1 MSTVAAHTL
10 VFTWEVTDMQFTC
23 DRCNGDYDAAATNAV
38 ANLFL
43 RDARCNHIETYC
55 SHCGNREVIFLGP
68 RQMTAIIRD
77 DGVAPNV
84 EAEATA
90 GLRVRA
96 EKAWAAAEEKD
107 TSSEPEPTSGMTAST
122 QTVQPAA
129 SDVLQRYDLTQRHE
143 DLLDAFAGTLDNI
156 PDDLLWDE
164 LRSEHD
170 RRHPDRWTD

>member
-1 MSTVAAHTL
+1 
-10 VFTWEVTDMQFTC
+10 MQFTC
-23 DRCNGDYDAAATNAV
+23 DRCHADYDAAATNAV

-55 SHCGNREVIFLGP
+55 SDCGNREVIFLGP

-90 GLRVRA
+90 SLRVRA
-96 EKAWAAAEEKD
+96 EKAWAAAEDKD
-107 TSSEPEPTSGMTAST
+107 APSEAESTGGLTPSAQGPQSGPS
-122 QTVQPAA
+122 
-129 SDVLQRYDLTQRHE
+129 SDVLQRYELTQRHE
-143 DLLDAFAGTLDNI
+143 DLLDAFADTLDNI

>member
-1 MSTVAAHTL
+1 
-10 VFTWEVTDMQFTC
+10 MQFTC
-23 DRCNGDYDAAATNAV
+23 DRCHGDYNAAATNAV

-84 EAEATA
+84 EAEATSS
-90 GLRVRA
+90 LRVRA
-96 EKAWAAAEEKD
+96 EKAWAAAEDKD
-107 TSSEPEPTSGMTAST
+107 ASSETEPAGGMTPTPQNAQSG
-122 QTVQPAA
+122 PAP
-129 SDVLQRYDLTQRHE
+129 SDVLQRYELTQRHE
-143 DLLDAFAGTLDNI
+143 ELLDAFADTLDNI
-156 PDDLLWDE
+156 PADLLWDE